1 MRILGL
7 PIIVWFNNAQ
17 RLAHIRRVK
26 HSVDKER
33 GHQAAAI
40 GKLAP
45 ELTTSMVFP
54 HDMRTLENDFPGLRN
69 LGNTCYLNAVLQ
81 CMFHCEPLG
90 ADLFNTPDMTGII
103 ERTVRAVFAEYIAS
117 DESTVDVI
125 APIAVVNE
133 LRRHVGF
140 TLSRQQDAAEC
151 LRHLLQYTGLGHR
164 HCDAH
169 ADMVDGSVVLSY
181 TPEAAQVS
189 VAAAAIDARA
199 LLLEATT
206 GDGGLKHAPAALVIR
221 INNIYE
227 QGIDEFWVDARVEWP
242 KEALTV
248 TIDNHAAPQAQYVVQ
263 SYLTHRREEGVSV
276 SRGMRSGHYVAY
288 FQHDGSW
295 YLADDA
301 KVTLLTEAPQEFPYI
316 VFLTRSNCLGDN
328 HMGAMRKRI
337 QNMKRFR
344 KRAVVMLSYIVEQ
357 EARVGMVVH
366 RTVRTI
372 AIAT

>member
-1 MRILGL
+1 MT
-7 PIIVWFNNAQ
+7 
-17 RLAHIRRVK
+17 RV
-26 HSVDKER
+26 
-33 GHQAAAI
+33 A
-40 GKLAP
+40 L
-45 ELTTSMVFP
+45 P
-54 HDMRTLENDFPGLRN
+54 HDVRTLQNDFPGFRN
-69 LGNTCYLNAVLQ
+69 LGNTCFLNAVLQ

-90 ADLFNTPDMTGII
+90 ADLLNNPDMTGIV

-117 DESTVDVI
+117 DASTVDVI
-125 APIAVVNE
+125 APIDVVNE
-133 LRRHVGF
+133 LKRQVGF
-140 TLSRQQDAAEC
+140 TFGRQQDAAEC
-151 LRHLLQYTGLGHR
+151 LRHLLHYTGLGHR

-169 ADMVDGSVVLSY
+169 AEMVDGSVVLSY

-189 VAAAAIDARA
+189 VAAGAIDARA

-206 GDGGLKHAPAALVIR
+206 GDVGLKHAPAVLAIR

-227 QGIDEFWVDARVEWP
+227 QGDEEFWVDVHVDWP
-242 KEALTV
+242 KEAFTV
-248 TIDNHAAPQAQYVVQ
+248 TIGNEAAPQAQYSVQ
-263 SYLTHRREEGVSV
+263 SYLTHRREEGASV

-344 KRAVVMLSYIVEQ
+344 KRAVVMLSHIVEQ